1 VVGAQART
9 IPLQPAPAAED
20 AARADWYALIARLFQ
35 SPPDAALL
43 SRIAGAAGAVGEVV
57 EQGTASE
64 LERAFGGL
72 AQASGQAAAD
82 AARAEYETAFLG
94 VGKPEV
100 FLQASYYLA
109 GFLHERPLAE
119 LRARLADLG
128 VARRGDVSETEDHVA
143 ALCEVM
149 RFLITSDDPAL
160 SALDTQRSFFSRFL
174 SPWCDALCDAIEH
187 AGSTDYYKHAG
198 RLARAFF
205 AVERQ
210 AFDFD
215 S

>member
-1 VVGAQART
+1 VTRAQART
-9 IPLQPAPAAED
+9 IALQPAPAAED
-20 AARADWYALIARLFQ
+20 AARADWYALVGRLFH

-43 SRIAGAAGAVGEVV
+43 SRIAAAVGEAV
-57 EQGTASE
+57 EPGPASE

-82 AARAEYETAFLG
+82 AVRAEYETAFLG

-119 LRARLADLG
+119 LRARLAELG

-149 RFLITSDDPAL
+149 RLLITSEDPAL
-160 SALDTQRSFFSRFL
+160 SGLDTQRSFFSRFL
-174 SPWCDALCDAIEH
+174 SPWCDALCDAVEH
-187 AGSTDYYKHAG
+187 AGSTDYYKHVG